1 MKRLKKYSLLHHN
14 TFGIDQKCDEFI
26 VFETVD
32 DAVTLAREI
41 LDQDAEASSLLILGG
56 GSNLLLTKDFHGKVL
71 TAAKKFE
78 VEVSTKPEDE
88 GSVFLRCWAG
98 TTFDDVVAY
107 AVRHGFYGMEN
118 LSLIPGECGASG
130 VQNIGAYGVEA
141 KDVIT
146 SIEAVQLS
154 TGKVVTIGAG
164 ECGYGYRRSRFKQ
177 DWKDKFLITHITYRL
192 SRQFIP
198 HLDYGN
204 IRQVMKDRCIA
215 EGELTGQSLRDIVIG
230 IRRAKLP
237 EPSELGNAG
246 SFFMNPIVDKAT
258 LDSVRERFPD
268 VRYFEVSELAL
279 SLSEDASRDCRDQ
292 KRYKIPAGWMIDRCG
307 WKGRRLGKVGVYEKQ
322 ALVLVN
328 YGGATGADVV
338 ALMHRIQEDVY
349 SKFGIHIYPEVNIR

>member
-1 MKRLKKYSLLHHN
+1 MKRFKKYSLLHHN
-14 TFGIDQKCDEFI
+14 TFGIDQKCDELV

-32 DAVTLAREI
+32 DAVTLAQE
-41 LDQDAEASSLLILGG
+41 LLEQDARTAPLLILGG
-56 GSNLLLTKDFHGKVL
+56 GSNLLLTKDFQGKVL

-88 GSVFLRCWAG
+88 GAIFLRCWAG

-107 AVRHGFYGMEN
+107 AVEHGYYGMEN
-118 LSLIPGECGASG
+118 LSLIPGECGASA

-146 SIEAVQLS
+146 TIEAVQLS
-154 TGKVVTIGAG
+154 TGKVVTICAD

-177 DWKDKFLITHITYRL
+177 DWKDKFLITHVTYRL
-192 SRQFIP
+192 SRQFNP

-204 IRQVMKDRCIA
+204 IRQVMEKQGIV
-215 EGELTGQSLRDIVIG
+215 EEELTGQRLRDIIID

-246 SFFMNPIVDKAT
+246 SFFMNPMVDKAT
-258 LDSVRERFPD
+258 LDNVRKVFPD
-268 VRYFEVSELAL
+268 VRYFEVEEPAL
-279 SLSEDASRDCRDQ
+279 GPAGESSKDSRVH

-307 WKGRRLGKVGVYEKQ
+307 WKGRRLGNVGVYEKQ

-328 YGGATGADVV
+328 YGGATGGDVV

-349 SKFGIHIYPEVNIR
+349 SKFGIHIYPEVNIK